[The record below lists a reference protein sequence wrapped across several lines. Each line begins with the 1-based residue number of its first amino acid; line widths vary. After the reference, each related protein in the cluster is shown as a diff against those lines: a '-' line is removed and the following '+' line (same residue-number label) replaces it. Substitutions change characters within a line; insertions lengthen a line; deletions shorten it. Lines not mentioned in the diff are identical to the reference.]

1 MVILGGKKHYTAG
14 AREQLVGCVWYSDYY
29 DQLEDS
35 ARLNSIGVGVDDP
48 YTFSSE
54 HTDAVPNTEYP
65 CRHLINIPSPLK
77 KSLKQFGWLLA
88 GWVGNLSID
97 PWPHGR
103 G

>member
-65 CRHLINIPSPLK
+65 CRHLINIPSP
-77 KSLKQFGWLLA
+77 
-88 GWVGNLSID
+88 
-97 PWPHGR
+97 
-103 G
+103 